1 MIKIE
6 VTTYDTGAKCIAMLD
21 PVYKDQGIILT
32 ECVGDGEFYHVT
44 EGTVAEGETVEDP
57 CCEQLVELYND
68 LYFRDYSEKS
78 SDRPYTDYPLKGVL
92 VETGNVVFLK
102 SVDGGSSVGHCARC
116 LLDEGL
122 YTVDTDGTVTKVDD

>member
-6 VTTYDTGAKCIAMLD
+6 VTTYDTGAKCIAILD
-21 PVYKDQGIILT
+21 HVYKDLGIILT

-44 EGTVAEGETVEDP
+44 QGTVAEGETVEDP
-57 CCEQLVELYND
+57 CCEQLVELHND

-92 VETGNVVFLK
+92 EMNGLTDDGKWILLAQGDPTCDNDYNVYA
-102 SVDGGSSVGHCARC
+102 S
-116 LLDEGL
+116 EE
-122 YTVDTDGTVTKVDD
+122 